1 MNSKQLEQ
9 FVNSCTLTFKAFDFD
24 VVITKSKANLWHF
37 VSTSPKSQRKYQV
50 YCTGN
55 ISKVRSLIQIAL
67 RKIPKDSRLVVVT
80 NEFTPEDS
88 ALADEYGYT
97 LVSHMEL
104 KKYGAE
110 MLEAKARAAA

>member
-9 FVNSCTLTFKAFDFD
+9 FINSCTLTFKAFDFD
-24 VVITKSKANLWHF
+24 VHVTKSKANLWHF
-37 VSTSPKSQRKYQV
+37 ISSNPRSQRKYQV
-50 YCTGN
+50 YCTAD
-55 ISKVRSLIQIAL
+55 ISKVRSLVQIAM
-67 RKIPKDSRLVVVT
+67 RKIPKGSRLVVIT

-97 LVSHMEL
+97 LVRHIDL

-110 MLEAKARAAA
+110 MLEAKAREAA